1 MSQILVRNLEVD
13 TVEKLR
19 LRAKRHGRSLQS
31 EAKQIL
37 TKSAGMNAGQA
48 QKAAKLWHKELAGR
62 RFPDTAGLLRQDRT
76 R

>member
-1 MSQILVRNLEVD
+1 MSQILVRNLEADV
-13 TVEKLR
+13 VEKLR

-37 TKSAGMNAGQA
+37 TKSAGMPAAEA
-48 QKAAKLWHKELAGR
+48 QKVSRQWHKELAGR
-62 RFPDTAGLLRQDRT
+62 KFPDTAGLLRQDRT